1 MPISRQKK
9 EEILKELV
17 NGFKNS
23 NLVVFVNFHGLSVA
37 AANELR
43 RTLRNISVRYM
54 VAKKTLI
61 KKALEEAGLPA
72 ADINLEGEIAL
83 AFAEGDPIIAAQELN
98 KFAKKE
104 DISIQAGVF
113 ENEVV
118 GKETVVMLANIPPRE
133 TLLAQFVNIINS
145 PLQGLVSVLNA
156 PIRDLAVVL
165 SEIQKQRS

>member
-23 NLVVFVNFHGLSVA
+23 SLVVFVNFHGLSVA

-61 KKALEEAGLPA
+61 KKALEEVGLPA

-83 AFAEGDPIIAAQELN
+83 AFAEGDPITAAQELN

-113 ENEVV
+113 ENQLV